1 MAYSTYSHSIIQT
14 SSIIW
19 KKFNKTFSRKN
30 TFYNNNST
38 PQFNTNH
45 VLHILQKCPC
55 QHVHRPGDAPGTQ
68 KCAPSPTWNPRKN
81 TNNDHLPFTKHPSTK
96 TRKIS
101 PELYFRLR
109 RRERVNSRET
119 QMLVLLRKYEKVTL
133 SRLFAPF
140 VAKIPWDGTIKGG
153 KGRLSIFARGHNG
166 HIMGARRRT
175 NPCEIAFREIFEMEI
190 MFVASVFMFWSKEVL
205 SDRTYYRFGSFVNV
219 LQVLEYSEFFEF
231 CSFCCIGWNSFPF
244 ELNKFLYFGLY
255 ALNSTFYTFNW
266 MFYT

>member
-14 SSIIW
+14 LSIIW
-19 KKFNKTFSRKN
+19 KKFNKTFPLKKKN

-45 VLHILQKCPC
+45 VLHILQKCSC

-140 VAKIPWDGTIKGG
+140 VAKIPWDGRREQLKAAKGAFRYLPEG
-153 KGRLSIFARGHNG
+153 
-166 HIMGARRRT
+166 IMGT
-175 NPCEIAFREIFEMEI
+175 
-190 MFVASVFMFWSKEVL
+190 
-205 SDRTYYRFGSFVNV
+205 
-219 LQVLEYSEFFEF
+219 
-231 CSFCCIGWNSFPF
+231 
-244 ELNKFLYFGLY
+244 
-255 ALNSTFYTFNW
+255 
-266 MFYT
+266 